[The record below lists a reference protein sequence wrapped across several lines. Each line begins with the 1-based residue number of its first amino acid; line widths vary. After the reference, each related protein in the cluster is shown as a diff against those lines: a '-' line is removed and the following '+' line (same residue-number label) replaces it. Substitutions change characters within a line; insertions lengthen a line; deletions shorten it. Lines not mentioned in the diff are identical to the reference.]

1 MSQEMLLYDI
11 VKQALSRYDT
21 SVAVHNFNVDQST
34 TSINVDDFRQ
44 KHTRRL
50 YVNQGKRMS

>member
-34 TSINVDDFRQ
+34 SINVDDFRQ

>member
-21 SVAVHNFNVDQST
+21 SVAVHNFNVD
-34 TSINVDDFRQ
+34 
-44 KHTRRL
+44 
-50 YVNQGKRMS
+50 